1 MLIDE
6 KKNTLFSSNSLT
18 AFFSL
23 SDGAP
28 YPCSNYG
35 YSAGG
40 NVKCF
45 LINGDNTNRG
55 IPTRIFMTDFTYV
68 QNMNARLLIKNPDTA
83 GVYLSVKVYAYGGT
97 RSASNLYG
105 NVYMGYWNFMHV
117 FKTVASGTTASNTY
131 NSQPSKS
138 MWRDQTTH
146 SVYGTSG
153 WGNMPSGKVSLME
166 VKAYDSTFTVISD
179 KTVCIPSRMSTF
191 DYDDILW
198 LNTTTYSY
206 AYFIRTW
213 PSSTNINSSPW
224 SVGSVKCKHYRYP
237 FNTYHYFSD
246 TTYEYATMGYTNV
259 PTLYQG
265 VSGTPITLYSD
276 ATTRVTGS
284 QSRTIAL

>member
-246 TTYEYATMGYTNV
+246 TTY
-259 PTLYQG
+259 
-265 VSGTPITLYSD
+265 
-276 ATTRVTGS
+276 
-284 QSRTIAL
+284 